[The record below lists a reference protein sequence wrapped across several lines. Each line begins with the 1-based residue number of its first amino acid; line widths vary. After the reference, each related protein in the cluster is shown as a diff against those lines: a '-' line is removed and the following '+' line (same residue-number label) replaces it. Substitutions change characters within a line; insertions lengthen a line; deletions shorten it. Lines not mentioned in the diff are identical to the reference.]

1 MPWKA
6 TYIEIRFSANR
17 IIGLLSA
24 GVTIYMGSYWIK
36 YGKFMHAGLVA
47 CVSFVVCSLNI
58 RRSFWMSDSAQ
69 FFSSV
74 NLQFSYAR

>member
-1 MPWKA
+1 MNSYIGRLSQMYVYINAWRA

-58 RRSFWMSDSAQ
+58 RRSF
-69 FFSSV
+69 
-74 NLQFSYAR
+74 